1 MAVSLPFYKN
11 GSAGIQ
17 SSFNIKNVIL
27 LIDNSHMKKTALY
40 ALSFL
45 IWVGNANADVLVD
58 LEDADEISIM
68 NTQLDH
74 RFTVKIA
81 EPLEHKSTYFA
92 QPTASNNKAIKQ
104 LPYHQEVLAAAGMT
118 SIEPALIHAVIT
130 VESKHNA
137 QAKSHKGAY
146 GLMQLMP
153 ATAKRFHVKDQ
164 RDVGQ
169 NILAGAQY
177 LRELLTLFKGD
188 LKLTLAAYNAGP
200 GAVKKYSNRVPP
212 YRETMHYVPKVLKYY
227 QQYS

>member
-1 MAVSLPFYKN
+1 
-11 GSAGIQ
+11 
-17 SSFNIKNVIL
+17 
-27 LIDNSHMKKTALY
+27 MKKTGLF

-45 IWVGNANADVLVD
+45 IWVGCASVNARADILVD

-81 EPLEHKSTYFA
+81 EPVESKLTRSVDST
-92 QPTASNNKAIKQ
+92 TSSNIAIKQ
-104 LPYHQEVLAAAGMT
+104 LPYHEEVLAAADMT

-153 ATAKRFHVKDQ
+153 ATAKRYHVKDK

-200 GAVKKYSNRVPP
+200 GAVQKYKNHIPP

>member
-1 MAVSLPFYKN
+1 
-11 GSAGIQ
+11 
-17 SSFNIKNVIL
+17 
-27 LIDNSHMKKTALY
+27 MKKTGLY

-45 IWVGNANADVLVD
+45 IWVGSASVNAHADVLLD
-58 LEDADEISIM
+58 LEDVDEISIM

-81 EPLEHKSTYFA
+81 EPLEHKTHIDTDSV
-92 QPTASNNKAIKQ
+92 ASINKAIKQ
-104 LPYHQEVLAAAGMT
+104 LPYHQEVLAAADMT

-153 ATAKRFHVKDQ
+153 ATAKRFHVKDK

-200 GAVKKYSNRVPP
+200 GAVQKYSNRVPP
-212 YRETMHYVPKVLKYY
+212 YRETMHYVPAVLKYY
-227 QQYS
+227 QEYS

>member
-1 MAVSLPFYKN
+1 MLLSL
-11 GSAGIQ
+11 GC
-17 SSFNIKNVIL
+17 
-27 LIDNSHMKKTALY
+27 AL
-40 ALSFL
+40 F
-45 IWVGNANADVLVD
+45 INAHHTLADVLID
-58 LEDADEISIM
+58 LNEADEISIV

-74 RFTVKIA
+74 RFTLKITEPA
-81 EPLEHKSTYFA
+81 ENELARLQQDNLSDLAITS
-92 QPTASNNKAIKQ
+92 SNAIKQ
-104 LPYHQEVLAAAGMT
+104 LPYHQEVLAAADIT
-118 SIEPALIHAVIT
+118 ALEPALIHAVIT

-153 ATAKRFHVKDQ
+153 ATAKRFHVKDK

-188 LKLTLAAYNAGP
+188 LSLSLAAYNAGP
-200 GAVKKYSNRVPP
+200 GAVQKYSNHVPP

-227 QQYS
+227 RQYS

>member
-1 MAVSLPFYKN
+1 
-11 GSAGIQ
+11 
-17 SSFNIKNVIL
+17 
-27 LIDNSHMKKTALY
+27 MKKTGLY

-45 IWVGNANADVLVD
+45 ILVGSASINSRADVLVD

-68 NTQLDH
+68 NTQLNH
-74 RFTVKIA
+74 RFTVQITEPVESKLSNIA
-81 EPLEHKSTYFA
+81 DSITSA
-92 QPTASNNKAIKQ
+92 NKAIKQ
-104 LPYHQEVLAAAGMT
+104 LPYHDEVLAAAYIT
-118 SIEPALIHAVIT
+118 SIDPALIHAVIT

-137 QAKSHKGAY
+137 LAKSHKGAY

-153 ATAKRFHVKDQ
+153 ATAKRFHVKDK

-200 GAVKKYSNRVPP
+200 VAVQKYKNHVPP

-227 QQYS
+227 RQYS

>member
-1 MAVSLPFYKN
+1 MNN
-11 GSAGIQ
+11 G
-17 SSFNIKNVIL
+17 
-27 LIDNSHMKKTALY
+27 HMKRSDLY

-45 IWVGNANADVLVD
+45 VWIGSASVNTHADVLVD

-68 NTQLDH
+68 NTQLNH

-81 EPLEHKSTYFA
+81 EPIENKLSNMGDLST
-92 QPTASNNKAIKQ
+92 SSNKAIKQ
-104 LPYHQEVLAAAGMT
+104 LPYHDEVLAAADIT
-118 SIEPALIHAVIT
+118 SIEPALIHAVIA

-137 QAKSHKGAY
+137 LAKSHKGAY

-153 ATAKRFHVKDQ
+153 ATAMRFHVKDK

-200 GAVKKYSNRVPP
+200 GAVQKYKNHVPP

-227 QQYS
+227 RQYS

>member
-1 MAVSLPFYKN
+1 M
-11 GSAGIQ
+11 
-17 SSFNIKNVIL
+17 
-27 LIDNSHMKKTALY
+27 DNFDMKISDLY

-45 IWVGNANADVLVD
+45 VWIGSASVNTRADVLVD

-68 NTQLDH
+68 NTQLNH

-81 EPLEHKSTYFA
+81 EPIENKLSNMGDLST
-92 QPTASNNKAIKQ
+92 SSNKAIKQ
-104 LPYHQEVLAAAGMT
+104 LPYHDEVLAAADIT
-118 SIEPALIHAVIT
+118 SIEPALIHAVIA

-137 QAKSHKGAY
+137 LAKSHKGAY

-153 ATAKRFHVKDQ
+153 ATAKRFHVKDK
-164 RDVGQ
+164 RDVRQ
-169 NILAGAQY
+169 NIMAGAQY

-200 GAVKKYSNRVPP
+200 GAVQKYKNRVPP

-227 QQYS
+227 RQYS

>member
-1 MAVSLPFYKN
+1 MNKTSLYLLCFLVW
-11 GSAGIQ
+11 IVI
-17 SSFNIKNVIL
+17 SSV
-27 LIDNSHMKKTALY
+27 
-40 ALSFL
+40 
-45 IWVGNANADVLVD
+45 NARADILVD

-68 NTQLDH
+68 NTQLIH

-81 EPLEHKSTYFA
+81 EPVESKLSNMA
-92 QPTASNNKAIKQ
+92 DSSASSNKAIKQ
-104 LPYHQEVLAAAGMT
+104 LPYHDEVLAAANYT

-137 QAKSHKGAY
+137 MAKSNKGAY

-153 ATAKRFHVKDQ
+153 ATAKRFNVKDK

-200 GAVKKYSNRVPP
+200 GAVQKYKNHVPP
-212 YRETMHYVPKVLKYY
+212 YRETTHYVPKVLQYY
-227 QQYS
+227 RQYS

>member
-1 MAVSLPFYKN
+1 
-11 GSAGIQ
+11 
-17 SSFNIKNVIL
+17 
-27 LIDNSHMKKTALY
+27 MKKFGFCAF
-40 ALSFL
+40 SFL
-45 IWVGNANADVLVD
+45 FLVANASADVLVD
-58 LEDADEISIM
+58 LENADEISIM

-74 RFTVKIA
+74 RFTVMIA
-81 EPLEHKSTYFA
+81 EPAENVLPDT
-92 QPTASNNKAIKQ
+92 PGASAVVNKAIKQ
-104 LPYHQEVLAAAGMT
+104 LPYHQEVLAAADVT
-118 SIEPALIHAVIT
+118 ALEPALIHAVIT

-137 QAKSHKGAY
+137 QAKSQKGAY

-153 ATAKRFHVKDQ
+153 ATAKRFHVKDK

-200 GAVKKYSNRVPP
+200 GAVQKYSNRVPP

-227 QQYS
+227 RQYS

>member
-1 MAVSLPFYKN
+1 MN
-11 GSAGIQ
+11 
-17 SSFNIKNVIL
+17 
-27 LIDNSHMKKTALY
+27 NSDMKITNLY
-40 ALSFL
+40 ALGFL
-45 IWVGNANADVLVD
+45 VWVGSASLNARADVLVD
-58 LEDADEISIM
+58 LEDADEISII
-68 NTQLDH
+68 NTQPNH

-81 EPLEHKSTYFA
+81 ESIDSKLSNMGDSS
-92 QPTASNNKAIKQ
+92 ASSNKAIKK
-104 LPYHQEVLAAAGMT
+104 LPYHDEVLAAADKT

-137 QAKSHKGAY
+137 LAKSHKGAY

-153 ATAKRFHVKDQ
+153 ATAKRFHVKDK

-200 GAVKKYSNRVPP
+200 GAVQKYKNHVPP
-212 YRETMHYVPKVLKYY
+212 YRETMHYVPKVLRYY
-227 QQYS
+227 RQYS

>member
-1 MAVSLPFYKN
+1 
-11 GSAGIQ
+11 
-17 SSFNIKNVIL
+17 
-27 LIDNSHMKKTALY
+27 MKKTAFY

-45 IWVGNANADVLVD
+45 IWVGNVNADVLVD
-58 LEDADEISIM
+58 LEDADEISIV
-68 NTQLDH
+68 NTQLEH
-74 RFTVKIA
+74 RFTVKIT
-81 EPLEHKSTYFA
+81 EPLEHKLTYFTE
-92 QPTASNNKAIKQ
+92 PTASTNKAIKQ
-104 LPYHQEVLAAAGMT
+104 LPYHQEVLAAADMT

-137 QAKSHKGAY
+137 QAKSQKGAY

-188 LKLTLAAYNAGP
+188 LRLTLAAYNAGP
-200 GAVKKYSNRVPP
+200 GAVQKYSNRVPP

>member
-1 MAVSLPFYKN
+1 
-11 GSAGIQ
+11 
-17 SSFNIKNVIL
+17 
-27 LIDNSHMKKTALY
+27 MKKTGLY
-40 ALSFL
+40 AFGFLFL
-45 IWVGNANADVLVD
+45 IGNASVNVRADVLVD
-58 LEDADEISIM
+58 LEAADEISIM

-74 RFTVKIA
+74 RFTLKIA
-81 EPLEHKSTYFA
+81 EPADNALSSITS
-92 QPTASNNKAIKQ
+92 SNATSSKAIKQ
-104 LPYHQEVLAAAGMT
+104 LPYHQEVLAAADMT
-118 SIEPALIHAVIT
+118 AIEPALIHAVIT

-153 ATAKRFHVKDQ
+153 ATAKRFHVKDK

-177 LRELLTLFKGD
+177 LRELLTLFNGD

-200 GAVKKYSNRVPP
+200 GAVQKYSNRVPP

-227 QQYS
+227 RQYS

>member
-1 MAVSLPFYKN
+1 MN
-11 GSAGIQ
+11 
-17 SSFNIKNVIL
+17 
-27 LIDNSHMKKTALY
+27 NSHMKITDLY

-45 IWVGNANADVLVD
+45 VWVVSASVNARADVLVD

-68 NTQLDH
+68 NTQLNH

-81 EPLEHKSTYFA
+81 EPIESKLSNIGDSS
-92 QPTASNNKAIKQ
+92 ASSKKAIKQ
-104 LPYHQEVLAAAGMT
+104 LPYHDEVLAAANMT
-118 SIEPALIHAVIT
+118 LIEPALIHAVIT

-137 QAKSHKGAY
+137 LAKSHKGAY

-153 ATAKRFHVKDQ
+153 ATAKRFHVKDK

-200 GAVKKYSNRVPP
+200 GAVQKYKNHVPP

-227 QQYS
+227 GQYS

>member
-1 MAVSLPFYKN
+1 M
-11 GSAGIQ
+11 
-17 SSFNIKNVIL
+17 
-27 LIDNSHMKKTALY
+27 DNFDMKISDLY

-45 IWVGNANADVLVD
+45 VWIGSASVNTRADVLVD

-68 NTQLDH
+68 NTQLNH

-81 EPLEHKSTYFA
+81 EPIENKLSNMGDLST
-92 QPTASNNKAIKQ
+92 SSNKAIKQ
-104 LPYHQEVLAAAGMT
+104 LPYHDEVLAAADIT
-118 SIEPALIHAVIT
+118 SIEPALIHAVIA

-137 QAKSHKGAY
+137 LAKSHKGAY

-153 ATAKRFHVKDQ
+153 ATAKRFHVKDK
-164 RDVGQ
+164 RDVRQ
-169 NILAGAQY
+169 NIMAGAQY

-200 GAVKKYSNRVPP
+200 GAVQKYKNHVPP

-227 QQYS
+227 RQYS

>member
-1 MAVSLPFYKN
+1 
-11 GSAGIQ
+11 
-17 SSFNIKNVIL
+17 
-27 LIDNSHMKKTALY
+27 MKKTSLY

-45 IWVGNANADVLVD
+45 ILVGSASLNSRADVLVD

-68 NTQLDH
+68 NTQLNH

-81 EPLEHKSTYFA
+81 EPIESKLSN
-92 QPTASNNKAIKQ
+92 TADSSASSNKALKQ
-104 LPYHQEVLAAAGMT
+104 LPYHNEVLVAADMT

-137 QAKSHKGAY
+137 LAKSHKGAY

-153 ATAKRFHVKDQ
+153 ATARRFHVKDK

-177 LRELLTLFKGD
+177 LRELLTLLKGD

-200 GAVKKYSNRVPP
+200 EAVQKYKNHVPP

-227 QQYS
+227 RQYS